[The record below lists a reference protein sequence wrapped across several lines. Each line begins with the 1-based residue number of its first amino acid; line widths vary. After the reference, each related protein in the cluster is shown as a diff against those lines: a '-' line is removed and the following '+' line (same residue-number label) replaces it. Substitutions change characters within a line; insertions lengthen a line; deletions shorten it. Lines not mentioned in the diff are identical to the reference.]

1 MYIYIFIILPK
12 LNYSILKHYRH
23 SAIQNWVK
31 SHVTFLY
38 TIFWECTY
46 ITVPNVLSKYFIFMC
61 YVLCLHHI
69 YNLKFTK

>member
-1 MYIYIFIILPK
+1 M
-12 LNYSILKHYRH
+12 
-23 SAIQNWVK
+23 
-31 SHVTFLY
+31 TFLY

-61 YVLCLHHI
+61 YVLCRYHI